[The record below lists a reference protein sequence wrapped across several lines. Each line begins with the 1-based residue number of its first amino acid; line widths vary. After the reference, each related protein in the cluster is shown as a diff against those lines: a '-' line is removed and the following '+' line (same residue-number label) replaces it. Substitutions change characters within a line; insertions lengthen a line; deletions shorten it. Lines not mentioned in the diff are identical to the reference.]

1 MAFNATFY
9 TFSKKANSTKTPGTG
24 GASFSI
30 VIKEPSSI
38 LNPTIVLRTSN
49 PKAYNYCYISE
60 FGRYYFVGDWISD
73 HNLWSTELKVDT
85 LASWKSGFLNTR
97 QYVLRSG
104 SEHDEYIIDDAYI
117 MTKEISSEVVPVPLL
132 PRDGFFTKASYIFA
146 VSNNDTSVPKVNGI
160 QYIVCDETQAKQF
173 MYGILNGASNYWN
186 TGSTEVTDDIVRSI
200 TNPLQY
206 VGSAFVLPIQIQGG
220 QGGYLESIST
230 LKLGPWNVGTLN
242 ANCLKVNNVWG
253 QAFSGQIYNETK
265 TVTLSAHTQLLTEV
279 IPDYGVYLNGEPFT
293 VRYLYAGPFGMVKL
307 DSNLLVDITES
318 TQIDIN
324 VRCDFLGNAILTV
337 KKHSSSVVNEN
348 PELVRAYAN
357 IAVPIPLTQTKND
370 VVGWLGSFA
379 GAVGAASQL
388 NVAGTIAGAANA
400 ISGIDSVLNKPEVK
414 GFQGSMIQT
423 YDPWFVQSE
432 FRHVSGNGYLAN
444 YHEGRPLMQM
454 KILNTLSGFTVCGRP
469 FLSLECYKPEYDEI
483 INFMTTGFYIE
494 EE

>member
-1 MAFNATFY
+1 MSFNATFY
-9 TFSKKANSTKTPGTG
+9 QFSKKKNSTKVPSSGGTTF
-24 GASFSI
+24 AI
-30 VIKEPSSI
+30 EILEPSSV
-38 LNPTIVLRTSN
+38 LSPTIRLKTSN
-49 PKAYNYCYISE
+49 PVNFNYCRIPTYNR
-60 FGRYYFVGDWISD
+60 FYFVTDWTSD
-73 HNLWSTELKVDT
+73 HNTWIGHLSVDV
-85 LASWKSGFLNTR
+85 LATYASNILATR

-146 VSNNDTSVPKVNGI
+146 VSNNDTSVPKINGI
-160 QYIVCDETQAKQF
+160 QYIVCDETQAKNF

-186 TGSTEVTDDIVRSI
+186 TGSSEVTDDVIRSI

-206 VGSAFVLPIQIQGG
+206 IGNAFVLPIQVPSD
-220 QGGYLESIST
+220 YLSSIST

-253 QAFSGQIYNETK
+253 QAFSGEIYNETK
-265 TVTLSAHTQLLTEV
+265 TVTLSAHTQLLSEI

-293 VRYLYAGPFGMVKL
+293 ERYLFAGPFGMVKL
-307 DSNLLVDITES
+307 DTNLLVDITET

-324 VRCDFLGNAILTV
+324 VRCDFLGNAVLTV
-337 KKHSSSVVNEN
+337 KKHSSAVVNDN

-370 VVGWLGSFA
+370 IVGWLGSFA

-388 NVAGTIAGAANA
+388 NIGGTIAGAANA
-400 ISGIDSVLNKPEVK
+400 ISGIDSVYNKPEVK

-454 KILNTLSGFTVCGRP
+454 KILNTLSGFTICGKP
-469 FLSLECYKPEYDEI
+469 YISLDCYEPEYNQVIDY
-483 INFMTTGFYIE
+483 MTNGFYIE
-494 EE
+494 VE